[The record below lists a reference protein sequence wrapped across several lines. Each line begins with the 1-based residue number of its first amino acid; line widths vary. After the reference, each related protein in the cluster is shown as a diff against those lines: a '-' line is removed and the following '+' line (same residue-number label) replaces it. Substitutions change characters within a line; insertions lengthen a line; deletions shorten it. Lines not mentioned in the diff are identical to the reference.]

1 MFAFCINGNDINDR
15 VYIGNERT
23 SVAVVPESNV
33 IVTSNSPSYNEIEFM
48 TYIVDEYIDISAD
61 ITRQSNEDGE
71 TSYFINS
78 FGGELWGEYSEKGYD
93 YLIEYSGGAL
103 SDVNNNGKLYL
114 DGMRIIQYYQ
124 VYPTLKEA
132 MENRNNYR

>member
-1 MFAFCINGNDINDR
+1 M
-15 VYIGNERT
+15 
-23 SVAVVPESNV
+23 AVVPESNV